1 MGARPRARRWVNA
14 DIARAQ
20 VNHFGRLE
28 LGAAL
33 RHKDDPFVCP
43 QFAVASSLLY
53 RWCVQRMPVPAFK
66 AFARGTTTVQVRA
79 DARAARAPR
88 A

>member
-1 MGARPRARRWVNA
+1 MGEGYSRSVRVNPN
-14 DIARAQ
+14 IARAQ

-53 RWCVQRMPVPAFK
+53 RWCVQRMPVPAFR
-66 AFARGTTTVQVRA
+66 AFARGTTIVQVRA
-79 DARAARAPR
+79 DAFDEEGP
-88 A
+88 